1 MRLASAVLFL
11 SLLAACADPY
21 PRADLTA
28 MDKAAPYP
36 DLVPA
41 ETIRAGVPEVRT
53 TPEAQAD
60 LDARAERLRAR
71 ASALRRP
78 AIDGEARTRMQA
90 GVGG

>member
-1 MRLASAVLFL
+1 MRLAPAVLFL

-21 PRADLTA
+21 PHADPAT

-41 ETIRAGVPEVRT
+41 ETIRARVPEART
-53 TPEAQAD
+53 TPETQAD
-60 LDARAERLRAR
+60 LDARAERLRER
-71 ASALRRP
+71 AAALRRP
-78 AIDGEARTRMQA
+78 AMDGETRTRMQA

>member
-1 MRLASAVLFL
+1 MRLAPAVLFL

-21 PRADLTA
+21 PRTDLST

-36 DLVPA
+36 ELVPA
-41 ETIRAGVPEVRT
+41 ETIRARVPEVRT

-71 ASALRRP
+71 AAALRRP
-78 AIDGEARTRMQA
+78 AIDGETRTRMQA
-90 GVGG
+90 GVSD